1 MTTLDERLDNI
12 GQEASKIIGG
22 QNAYKMAAWVTMFF
36 LVIASFFISL
46 GSAKFDFNKVLEA
59 QFWLDFSITFFG
71 GNIAKFAFGKWG
83 DADGHKN
90 KEVIQAINDV
100 NNDNI
105 QIKEKG
111 LVERLKLWVEKNNN
125 ERKLRAIKRKT
136 YKKLNSAGFFGI
148 FVNRKKWK
156 SIKNCVL
163 TVEAINKSKDLE
175 AIENLKKELE
185 EKNFDLE
192 VFPIKYRRLKEA
204 ELETGLAT
212 SAKDDDNL
220 SYSEFYQLF
229 GKNFILTVIMF
240 LLTVLM
246 AITVPFLYDL
256 SWTVLYVFI
265 SRLVTFISNAYFGYS
280 IGKSGVEKVKLSIL
294 RVIHRFLSL
303 FLEINKEVI

>member
-1 MTTLDERLDNI
+1 MTTLDERLDGI
-12 GQEASKIIGG
+12 GQEASKVIGA
-22 QNAYKMAAWVTMFF
+22 QNSYKVAASLVMLV

-46 GSAKFDFNKVLEA
+46 GSAKFDFNKIWEA
-59 QFWLDFSITFFG
+59 QFWIDFSITFFG

-83 DADGHKN
+83 DAVGHTN
-90 KEVIQAINDV
+90 KDVIQAIEDV
-100 NNDNI
+100 NTDNI
-105 QIKEKG
+105 KIKEKG
-111 LVERLKLWVEKNNN
+111 LVERLKIWVEKNNV

-136 YKKLNSAGFFGI
+136 YKKLNSAGFFGL

-156 SIKNCVL
+156 KIKNCVL
-163 TVEAINKSKDLE
+163 ITETINKSKDKE
-175 AIENLKKELE
+175 VIENLKKELE
-185 EKNFDLE
+185 NDNFDLE
-192 VFPIKYRRLKEA
+192 AFNIKYKQLKES

-212 SAKDDDNL
+212 SAKDDDKL

-229 GKNFILTVIMF
+229 GKNVIITVIMF
-240 LLTVLM
+240 ALTVLM
-246 AITVPFLYDL
+246 AVTVPFLYDM
-256 SWTVLYVFI
+256 SWTIVYVFV